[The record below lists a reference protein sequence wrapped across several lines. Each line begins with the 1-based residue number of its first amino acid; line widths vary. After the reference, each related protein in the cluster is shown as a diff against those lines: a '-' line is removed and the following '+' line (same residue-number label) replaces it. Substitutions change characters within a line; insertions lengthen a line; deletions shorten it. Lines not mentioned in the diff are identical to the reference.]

1 MAETHLPEGAD
12 PADEAADDA
21 LPSGGLADERPLEEE
36 RHLPSEPVPTAA
48 APRVSTAPR
57 GPSTASTTRS
67 ATGEADTPR
76 GLEVMRLEPPDEPVI
91 SPRMTA
97 IFGGL
102 FGLATV
108 ASIVALLIQIFPV
121 RDQRSVAARAADTSD
136 APTDTDGTP
145 EKKGPKK
152 RERKLL
158 PSPWRVVELKDT
170 HRLVEGTMQREAFV
184 TKLQDDGV
192 PKGEVYRILKAME
205 GVKNFDRTGRNDEY
219 IVALE
224 RPSRKVTAF
233 EYVVSPT
240 EIYQAKTGDDGLLVG
255 QRLDMKVGHDEFAT
269 AFYIGSDFVKSYQRV
284 GLEEGLTGEI
294 NEAFN
299 GRTSTEAFEE
309 GGVVRLIVVETT
321 ALGAFVR
328 YDHIKAIEYRPPDPS
343 KEPVRAY
350 YFETSGT
357 KGYVDAKGRRPSA
370 SGWRSPCPGAPI
382 TSHFNPKRMHPVLNR
397 VMPHNGTDFGAPSG
411 TPVYAAYRGEVTL
424 VGPHGASGNLVL
436 IDHPGAIQTGYAH
449 LSRFAPGLKRGQKVG
464 TRQLIGYVGSTGR
477 STGPH
482 LHFSAKRDG
491 KFFNALE
498 LKLDALTLLPI
509 DDRGTFMA
517 QKQLLDKALESI
529 PLPEPPAPE
538 PEPDTTAPEDL
549 STDPEADSD
558 PEVDSAPE
566 ADSEPETDPESES
579 DSDLGDDL
587 TGPDLSGEFE

>member
-1 MAETHLPEGAD
+1 MADSHVPEGPD
-12 PADEAADDA
+12 PAEEVRDGAPSPDE
-21 LPSGGLADERPLEEE
+21 GLAEEPLGVGEDGRRVKED
-36 RHLPSEPVPTAA
+36 RQLPSEPVPTAA

-57 GPSTASTTRS
+57 GPSTASTTHSPR
-67 ATGEADTPR
+67 GEADTPR
-76 GLEVMRLEPPDEPVI
+76 GLEVMRLDPPAEPVI

-97 IFGGL
+97 VFGGL

-121 RDQRSVAARAADTSD
+121 RDQRGVAAQATDTSD
-136 APTDTDGTP
+136 TPAQSDEAP

-158 PSPWRVVELKDT
+158 PSPWRVAELKDT
-170 HRLVEGTMQREAFV
+170 HRIVRGTMKREAFV
-184 TKLQDDGV
+184 TRLQDDGV

-224 RPSRKVTAF
+224 RSSRKVAAF

-240 EIYQAKTGDDGLLVG
+240 EIYQAKTGDDGLLKG
-255 QRLDMKVGHDEFAT
+255 ERLDMKVGHEEFAT
-269 AFYIGSDFVKSYQRV
+269 AFYIGPDFVKSYQRV
-284 GLEEGLTGEI
+284 GLEEGLTAEI
-294 NEAFN
+294 NAAFN

-350 YFETSGT
+350 YFEGSGT
-357 KGYVDAKGRRPSA
+357 KGYVDEKGRKPSA
-370 SGWRSPCPGAPI
+370 RGWRSPCPGAPV

-436 IDHPGAIQTGYAH
+436 IDHPGGIQTGYAH

-509 DDRGTFMA
+509 DDRGAFMA
-517 QKQLLDKALESI
+517 QKQLLDQALESI

-538 PEPDTTAPEDL
+538 PEPEAPEDDDVA
-549 STDPEADSD
+549 T
-558 PEVDSAPE
+558 
-566 ADSEPETDPESES
+566 EPEDPESGNEA
-579 DSDLGDDL
+579 D
-587 TGPDLSGEFE
+587 EA